1 MRTYKLIALLLLMVG
16 APLYAQKKVSGRV
29 FDEQNAPLIGATVM
43 VKGTNNG
50 TIADV
55 DGSYS
60 LKAKEGDVL
69 QAVFTGFITEEIVV
83 GKSDVINFI
92 LREDRS
98 LLDEVVVIGYGQTK
112 KSDLTG
118 SVTSVKMN
126 DIKDVPAYSVDNA
139 MQGRVAGAEIMS
151 TTGEPGA
158 TTTIRI
164 RGTRSVEASNEPLI
178 VVDGVVD
185 AIADLNDINPED
197 IESITV
203 LKDASSTAIYGAR
216 GANGVILVTTRQ
228 GSGSLARP
236 NVSFHANIGISQLPS
251 KLDIMNAS
259 EFARYRNDMYMIDH
273 NDPKPNTPVSG
284 LIYKDPLT
292 LTGTDWIDEVT
303 RIGMYQ
309 NYALGVSGRDKNN
322 NYLISFSYNNNE
334 GILDGTGQ
342 EKISGRVKYTRH
354 LYKWMSVT
362 YNGFYTWRK
371 QNPSVTQIGGTSQYR
386 SAQYLSPM
394 IAPNDNYNPLESDG
408 RRFDNPRA
416 IINNTTHDR
425 INTTV
430 TNSLTLD
437 IKPIKNLAIKS
448 QFSFSEFKKSEFKY
462 VSSKLPTKAENDG
475 GDATRIEIGETSLSN
490 ETTVSYTYKKK
501 RHTLIPLIGFSAY
514 RRTSNTLSV
523 FGSGY
528 TDDNVTWNNMA
539 AVPDKNTY
547 QISTSYLAL
556 QKLST
561 FARLDYNYR
570 SRYYLTV
577 TGRYDGASNF
587 AANNKWAFFP
597 SAAFRWTI
605 SKERFMNKTWWLD
618 DLSLRLSA
626 GRTGNDAIS
635 AYRSLAALSVSA
647 KGYIFDSVQ
656 PAAFYQNRAA
666 SPNLTWEKTD
676 QYNVGIDAA
685 FFKRRLSVTAEA
697 YYSRTTDLLLK
708 VQIPSHTG
716 FTSRYENIGI
726 TSNKGLELTVE
737 SVNINKKNFQGL
749 TSFTMSHNSQM
760 VEDIGTADYVE
771 AYVAPSS
778 KYMMYGYVKGY
789 PLNSLWGFQYA
800 GVWKDYA
807 TESENDKET
816 KIYATNA
823 KRDGSPRYYDINH
836 DGSLN
841 QKDIVYLGNADP
853 ILYGGLQNT
862 FYWKGLKVGVY
873 FVYSLGG
880 SIYNVAELFMS
891 GSTSTNQYRY
901 MLDCWHPVRNPNSD
915 IPAPGQAAGAA
926 LPSSFMVHDA
936 SYLRLKNLSI
946 AYTFDFRKKEA
957 SLFRE
962 ITVGV
967 SGDNIY
973 LWKYYNGFDPDVSS
987 EGTSSVLRRADI
999 GAYPKARTLMFN
1011 LNLKF

>member
-1 MRTYKLIALLLLMVG
+1 MVG

-126 DIKDVPAYSVDNA
+126 DIKDVPAYSIDNA

-273 NDPKPNTPVSG
+273 HDPKPNTPVSG

-342 EKISGRVKYTRH
+342 EKIYGRVKYTRH

-371 QNPSVTQIGGTSQYR
+371 QNPAVTQIGGTSQYR

-416 IINNTTHDR
+416 IINNTTYDR

-635 AYRSLAALSVSA
+635 AYRSLAALTATS
-647 KGYIFDSVQ
+647 KGYIFDGSQ
-656 PAAFYQNRAA
+656 PAAFYQHRAA

-737 SVNINKKNFQGL
+737 SVNINKKNFQWL